1 MSGEIEAGQTAPSWQ
16 RLWLLYALFSAATQL
31 TDGVAQALLLS
42 RSGLELLPPVFAS
55 KAVLALVLG
64 AAYLPLAAWLG
75 MKRTQT
81 AILAFVTLGTAV
93 CYALVLQRWALAYPL
108 LYLYS
113 DAVQTIFKIH
123 WGVVL
128 LASLPAPLEQLPRVY
143 SGARAGGLVGGLL
156 LLLSGPLGIT
166 PLLLL
171 ATGLYAATLVYWLT
185 GSAPDAAPS
194 PSRSDVAAPSSHDA
208 PLWRSSLLAA
218 IAVATLALV
227 ATRYALRYLYSAT
240 LAATFDEKRLAA
252 AFGIFVAVA
261 SVVTGLLQAFV
272 TPRLLAG
279 AGLTTANLAF
289 AVVVPLAFVAYRF
302 GPALAAA
309 AIARLVESELKAAIK
324 TPISNLLYGGLVP
337 AQRPAARA
345 FVFGAV
351 VPVGTAIAAVLL
363 GVLPEQTLSWGSAAA
378 LLLFAATLLQNR
390 SYRRAFAAL
399 GPRGSVSAEEAVSP
413 TTEP

>member
-1 MSGEIEAGQTAPSWQ
+1 MSETVPEQNAPSWQ
-16 RLWLLYALFSAATQL
+16 RLWLLYAVFSAATQL
-31 TDGVAQALLLS
+31 TDGVAQALLLK

-93 CYALVLQRWALAYPL
+93 CYALVVQRWPLAYPL

-128 LASLPAPLEQLPRVY
+128 LASLPAPRTQLPRVY

-156 LLLSGPLGIT
+156 LLLAGPLGTT

-171 ATGLYAATLVYWLT
+171 ATGLYAATLAYWLV
-185 GSAPDAAPS
+185 GSAPNAAPS
-194 PSRSDVAAPSSHDA
+194 RGKSAARPSGSKT
-208 PLWRSSLLAA
+208 PLWRSSLLAT
-218 IAVATLALV
+218 IAVSTLALV

-240 LAATFDEKRLAA
+240 LAATFEEKRLAA

-279 AGLTTANLAF
+279 AGLTSANLAF
-289 AVVVPLAFVAYRF
+289 AVVVPLAFAAYRF
-302 GPALAAA
+302 GPTLAAA

-324 TPISNLLYGGLVP
+324 TPISNLLYGGLAP

-345 FVFGAV
+345 FVLGAV

-378 LLLFAATLLQNR
+378 LLLLAATLLQNR
-390 SYRRAFAAL
+390 SYRRAIAAL
-399 GPRGSVSAEEAVSP
+399 GPGSRVSAEEAVSP